1 VRADPPGR
9 QSSTAADVIPRHPP
23 AVLVADGDSYIPE
36 TVLPEGVT
44 DRYDHATVPV
54 YVGQEGVE
62 DAYRRAERDDTPFFG
77 VEEYEDG
84 YAVTYDLL
92 PAGHRLAPTADKEAR
107 TRLTQEV
114 ESIVADETLP
124 TTEVSKSVNDSLA
137 NVSLFERER
146 SARRVAAAVAPV
158 VLDEAN
164 WIPADA

>member
-1 VRADPPGR
+1 M
-9 QSSTAADVIPRHPP
+9 
-23 AVLVADGDSYIPE
+23 
-36 TVLPEGVT
+36 T
-44 DRYDHATVPV
+44 DRYDPATVPV
-54 YVGQEGVE
+54 YAGQEGVE
-62 DAYRRAERDDTPFFG
+62 DAYRRAERDGTPFFG

-107 TRLTQEV
+107 TRLTQEI
-114 ESIVADETLP
+114 ESIVADGTLP

-146 SARRVAAAVAPV
+146 SARRVAAAVAPI

-164 WIPADA
+164 WVPADE